1 MESKVTYIAN
11 LLQSCIDKKSHITNK
26 ILHCQI
32 LRNGL
37 FGDIFLSNRLIETY
51 SVCKNLESA
60 QKVFDKMPSRNV
72 YTWNAM
78 VGGLSK
84 AGKAEDAY
92 DVFVKMPERNDV
104 SYITVI
110 DALVR
115 NGYGEKA
122 LELYG
127 LMRRQGFVA
136 SHFTLTSVLS
146 ACGSLVEGEEEGRK
160 CHGYVI
166 KVGLNCNVY
175 VENALVGMYAKCGSI
190 VNAIRAFDD
199 MSYPNEV
206 SFTALMGGLAQ
217 TDRFDEALEM
227 FVKMHKKGIRIDPI
241 AFSSIIGICAKRESC
256 FPNENSVFSSRNFY
270 GQGVHSLIM
279 KVGFET
285 NLHVANSLIDMYAK
299 HGDMVNA
306 EMLFASLAV
315 TNVVSWN
322 VLIAGYGLQG
332 KVDKAL
338 EMVLLMGCHGLEPD
352 EVTYV
357 NALSACVKSGDLE
370 TGRQMF
376 GKLSNPSITSWNAI
390 VSGYSQLGNY
400 GEAINLFREMQFLN
414 TRPDRTTIASILSSC
429 TGMGLLEYGKQVHAF
444 SIKQNL
450 HGDIFVSSGLVDM
463 YSKCG
468 NIKTAI
474 YIFNRMPERDIV
486 CWNSMITG
494 LSLHSFNPEAFTIFK
509 QMRKSGMI
517 PTEFSYASVL
527 NSCSGLA
534 SLSQGKQ
541 VHAQITKDG
550 YTNNIFVGSALI
562 DVYSKCGDVDGA
574 RIFFDNMLSRS
585 IVAWNEMIHGY
596 AQNGYGDEAV
606 KLFEDLI
613 RSSEKPDSI
622 TYIAVLTAC
631 SHSGLADM
639 GMEILDSMQRNVEPL
654 VGHYTCVIDCLGR
667 AGRFVEAEVL
677 IDKMPYKNHP
687 IIWEVLLSSCRVH
700 ANVNLARRAA
710 EQLFK
715 LDPQNSAPYVLLSNL
730 YASLGR
736 WDDASAVRQLMCER
750 GIEKNP
756 GYSWIGCRNG
766 ENAFMSE
773 DDLNLVT
780 DIVR

>member
-1 MESKVTYIAN
+1 MERKVTYIAN
-11 LLQSCIDKKSHITNK
+11 LLQSCIHKKSHITNK

-104 SYITVI
+104 SYNTVI
-110 DALVR
+110 GALVR

-199 MSYPNEV
+199 MSCPNEV

-227 FVKMHKKGIRIDPI
+227 FVKMHRK
-241 AFSSIIGICAKRESC
+241 
-256 FPNENSVFSSRNFY
+256 
-270 GQGVHSLIM
+270 GVHGLIM
-279 KVGFET
+279 KLGIET

-299 HGDMVNA
+299 HGDMANA

-414 TRPDRTTIASILSSC
+414 TPPDRTTIASILSSC
-429 TGMGLLEYGKQVHAF
+429 TGMGVLEYGKQVHAF
-444 SIKQNL
+444 SIKENL
-450 HGDIFVSSGLVDM
+450 HGDIFVSSGLIDM

-474 YIFNRMPERDIV
+474 YIFGKMPERDIV

-494 LSLHSFNPEAFTIFK
+494 LSLNSSNAEAFTIFK

-534 SLSQGKQ
+534 SLSEGKQ

-574 RIFFDNMLSRS
+574 RIFFDSMFCRT

-606 KLFEDLI
+606 ELFEDLI
-613 RSSEKPDSI
+613 RSGEKPDSI
-622 TYIAVLTAC
+622 TFIAVLTAC
-631 SHSGLADM
+631 SHSGLADT
-639 GMEILDSMQRNVEPL
+639 GMEILDSMKREHSVEPL
-654 VGHYTCVIDCLGR
+654 VDHYTCVIDCLGR

-677 IDKMPYKNHP
+677 IDKMPFKNDP

-710 EQLFK
+710 EQLLK

-736 WDDASAVRQLMCER
+736 WDDALAVRKLMCER
-750 GIEKNP
+750 GIEKSP
-756 GYSWIGCRNG
+756 GYSWIGSRNG
-766 ENAFMSE
+766 QNCFMAE
-773 DDLNLVT
+773 DDLNLVS